1 MTEVIVP
8 IEAVSASLVIDK
20 ATTRAPATAA
30 AVDHF
35 NSLMAQQ
42 PHEVQPSAEHNDH
55 SAHGANAVSKFVG
68 SQESMMRQTFDDVRA
83 FSMNAS
89 NMDAQSM
96 MSRHIELTYQV
107 AMVQAQFNA
116 GVYTAQSVKNGTQTL
131 VKNQ

>member
-1 MTEVIVP
+1 MTEVIMP
-8 IEAVSASLVIDK
+8 IEALSATAVIDK
-20 ATTRAPATAA
+20 ASMRAPATAA

-42 PHEVQPSAEHNDH
+42 PQEVAPSVEHNNP
-55 SAHGANAVSKFVG
+55 SAHGANAVSKFIG

-83 FSMNAS
+83 FSMDAPG
-89 NMDAQSM
+89 MDAQAM
-96 MSRHIELTYQV
+96 MGRHIELTYQV

-131 VKNQ
+131 IKNQ

>member
-1 MTEVIVP
+1 MTTPIVP

-20 ATTRAPATAA
+20 ATMRAPATAA

-35 NSLMAQQ
+35 NNLMAQQ
-42 PHEVQPSAEHNDH
+42 PQASADHADPAVQGP
-55 SAHGANAVSKFVG
+55 NAASKFIG
-68 SQESMMRQTFDDVRA
+68 AQESMMRQTFDDVRA

-89 NMDAQSM
+89 SMDAQSM

>member
-1 MTEVIVP
+1 
-8 IEAVSASLVIDK
+8 
-20 ATTRAPATAA
+20 
-30 AVDHF
+30 
-35 NSLMAQQ
+35 
-42 PHEVQPSAEHNDH
+42 VQPSAEHNDH
-55 SAHGANAVSKFVG
+55 SARGANVVSKFIG
-68 SQESMMRQTFDDVRA
+68 SQESIMRQTFDDVRA